1 MDLLPRSHT
10 EFSSVDYWDTF
21 FRKRGEKAFEWYGEY
36 PELCGILHKYIKPQE
51 QALVVGCGNSRLSE
65 DLYDVGY
72 RGLTNVDISDVVV
85 RQMTE
90 RNAEKRAD
98 MKFLQ
103 MDVMKMDFPD
113 SSFSAVLD
121 KGTLDALMPD
131 NQSETQEQVTRMFD
145 EVGRILKVGGRYVI
159 ITLSQEHIMKKLLQ
173 YFPQEGWITR
183 VHKVSDSDRETSQ
196 KEMPLPVFIFVFTK
210 FKKMPQM
217 NKILE
222 VCLGGTDTTQR
233 LSCEEDV
240 MRAVKERQHYAMLR
254 QQLQNRGL
262 EGETVCLELFSS
274 SSSSSVPK
282 YILHIVETDTV
293 RAADRQFAVF
303 IVPQGR
309 EVEWLFATDEGR
321 GQLAGTAGFRRLVVV
336 SLQREH
342 PYETMAEIQKE
353 LSGKIMEL
361 APPGFNRKIQVP
373 FLSVGADIGTRT
385 VCYEGTSQ
393 FSGPYVVEDVEG
405 EDGIIF
411 RNLIFLSNRNAVQS
425 QARMVQENKIPMKKG
440 RRRTRKKIVVDCGYL
455 ACQHHRVMVAGLG
468 CLPNIKQLLDTRLD
482 VVLVGLGGGGLPLFL
497 HKHFSKIQM
506 DVVELDQSI
515 LQVAEGWF
523 GFQQDERMRVHVT
536 DGLVYLEEQ
545 AKQASRSCHVVI
557 LDVDSKDV
565 TVGMSFP
572 PQPFVDEECLKNIK
586 DILNEDGL
594 FILNLSCRDMTLRAS
609 VVETVRS
616 VFPRILSKK
625 IEDEVNEILFCFP
638 REKDVH
644 ESCDDGHM
652 AEFSLE
658 ELGNLKESVGVVEKV
673 AKGCSQRWDPTLELT
688 EQLDGLKLA

>member
-10 EFSSVDYWDTF
+10 EFSSAAYWDKF

-51 QALVVGCGNSRLSE
+51 QVLVVGCGNSRLSE

-72 RGLTNVDISDVVV
+72 RGLTNMDISDVVV

-90 RNAEKRAD
+90 RNAEKRAE

-131 NQSETQEQVTRMFD
+131 SQSETQERVTWMFD
-145 EVGRILKVGGRYVI
+145 EVGRVLKVGGRYVI
-159 ITLSQEHIMKKLLQ
+159 ITLSQEHILEKLMQ

-222 VCLGGTDTTQR
+222 VCLDGTETMQR

-240 MRAVKERQHYAMLR
+240 MKAVKERQHYAMLR

-262 EGETVCLELFSS
+262 EGETVSLELFSS
-274 SSSSSVPK
+274 TSSSTVPK
-282 YILHIVETDTV
+282 YVLHIVDTDTV

-321 GQLAGTAGFRRLVVV
+321 RQLAGTAGFRRLVVV

-353 LSGKIMEL
+353 LSAKVMEL
-361 APPGFNRKIQVP
+361 APPGFNRKVQVP

-385 VCYEGTSQ
+385 VCYEGTSE

-405 EDGIIF
+405 EEGVIF
-411 RNLIFLSNRNAVQS
+411 RNLIFLTNRNAVQS
-425 QARMVQENKIPMKKG
+425 QARMVQENLPKKKG
-440 RRRTRKKIVVDCGYL
+440 RRRAGKKLVVDCGYL
-455 ACQHHRVMVAGLG
+455 ACQYQRVMVAGLG
-468 CLPNIKQLLDTRLD
+468 CLPNVRQLLDSRLD

-523 GFQQDERMRVHVT
+523 GFQQDDRMRVHIA
-536 DGLVYLEEQ
+536 DGLVYLEER
-545 AKQASRSCHVVI
+545 AKQADRSCHVVI

-565 TVGMSFP
+565 TVGMTFP
-572 PQPFVDEECLKNIK
+572 PQPFVEKECLKNIK
-586 DILNEDGL
+586 GILHDDGL
-594 FILNLSCRDMTLRAS
+594 LILNLVCRDVTLQAS

-625 IEDEVNEILFCFP
+625 IEDEVNEILLCFP
-638 REKDVH
+638 CEKDVH
-644 ESCDDGHM
+644 QGGDTKQMMEI
-652 AEFSLE
+652 SLE
-658 ELGNLKESVGVVEKV
+658 ELGNLKKAVGVVEKV
-673 AKGCSQRWDPTLELT
+673 AKGCSQRWDQTLELT
-688 EQLDGLKLA
+688 ELLDGLKLA

>member
-1 MDLLPRSHT
+1 MDLLPRSHS
-10 EFSSVDYWDTF
+10 EFSSADYWDRF
-21 FRKRGEKAFEWYGEY
+21 FKKRGEKAFEWYGEY
-36 PELCGILHKYIKPQE
+36 PELCGVLHKYIKPQE

-72 RGLTNVDISDVVV
+72 RGLTNVDISEVVV

-90 RNAEKRAD
+90 RNVEKRAE

-131 NQSETQEQVTRMFD
+131 SQSETQERVTRMFD
-145 EVGRILKVGGRYVI
+145 EVGRVLKVGGRYVI
-159 ITLSQEHIMKKLLQ
+159 ITLAQEHILKKLMQ

-210 FKKMPQM
+210 FRKMPQM

-222 VCLGGTDTTQR
+222 VCLDGTDTMQR

-240 MRAVKERQHYAMLR
+240 VKAVKERQHYAMLR
-254 QQLQNRGL
+254 QQLQNRF
-262 EGETVCLELFSS
+262 GETVSLELFSS

-282 YILHIVETDTV
+282 YILHIVDTDTV

-309 EVEWLFATDEGR
+309 EVEWLFATDDGR
-321 GQLAGTAGFRRLVVV
+321 RQLAGTAGFRRLVVV

-353 LSGKIMEL
+353 LSAKVMEL

-373 FLSVGADIGTRT
+373 FLSVGEDIGTRT
-385 VCYEGTSQ
+385 VCHEGTSE

-405 EDGIIF
+405 EEGVIY

-425 QARMVQENKIPMKKG
+425 QARMVQENLPKKKG
-440 RRRTRKKIVVDCGYL
+440 RRRAGKKLVVDCGYL

-468 CLPNIKQLLDTRLD
+468 CLPDVRQLLGKRLD

-523 GFQQDERMRVHVT
+523 GFQQDDRMRVHIA
-536 DGLVYLEEQ
+536 DGLVYLEER
-545 AKQASRSCHVVI
+545 AKQASSSCHVVI

-565 TVGMSFP
+565 TTGMSFP
-572 PQPFVDEECLKNIK
+572 PQPFVEKECLKNIK
-586 DILNEDGL
+586 DILHDDGL
-594 FILNLSCRDMTLRAS
+594 FILNLSCRNMTLRAS
-609 VVETVRS
+609 VVETVKS
-616 VFPRILSKK
+616 IFPRILSKK
-625 IEDEVNEILFCFP
+625 IEDEVNEIVFCFP

-644 ESCDDGHM
+644 ESGDAVGTT
-652 AEFSLE
+652 EVSLE
-658 ELGNLKESVGVVEKV
+658 ELGNLKESIRIVEKV
-673 AKGCSQRWDPTLELT
+673 AKGASQRWDQTLELT
-688 EQLDGLKLA
+688 EQLDGLKLV

>member
-1 MDLLPRSHT
+1 MVPNG
-10 EFSSVDYWDTF
+10 Y
-21 FRKRGEKAFEWYGEY
+21 
-36 PELCGILHKYIKPQE
+36 
-51 QALVVGCGNSRLSE
+51 LS
-65 DLYDVGY
+65 
-72 RGLTNVDISDVVV
+72 GLKVDVVV
-85 RQMTE
+85 RQMAE
-90 RNAEKRAD
+90 RNAEKRAE

-131 NQSETQEQVTRMFD
+131 DQSETQEQVTRMFD
-145 EVGRILKVGGRYVI
+145 EVGRVLKVGGRYVI
-159 ITLSQEHIMKKLLQ
+159 ITLSQEHILKKLMQ

-183 VHKVSDSDRETSQ
+183 VHKVSDSDREMSQ

-222 VCLGGTDTTQR
+222 VCLDGTDTMQR

-240 MRAVKERQHYAMLR
+240 MKAVKERQHYAMLR

-262 EGETVCLELFSS
+262 EGETVSLELFSS
-274 SSSSSVPK
+274 SSSSSVAK
-282 YILHIVETDTV
+282 YVLHITDTNTV

-309 EVEWLFATDEGR
+309 EVEWLFATDDGR
-321 GQLAGTAGFRRLVVV
+321 RQLAETAGFRRLVVV

-342 PYETMAEIQKE
+342 PYETMADIQKE
-353 LSGKIMEL
+353 LSAK
-361 APPGFNRKIQVP
+361 VP
-373 FLSVGADIGTRT
+373 FLSVGENIGTRT
-385 VCYEGTSQ
+385 VCYEGTSDFSGPSVVPFLSVGENIGTRTVCYEGTSD

-405 EDGIIF
+405 EEGVIF

-425 QARMVQENKIPMKKG
+425 QARMVQETLPKKRG
-440 RRRTRKKIVVDCGYL
+440 RRRAGKKLVVDCGYL

-468 CLPNIKQLLDTRLD
+468 CLPNVRQLLDTRLD

-523 GFQQDERMRVHVT
+523 GFQQDDRMRVHIA
-536 DGLVYLEEQ
+536 DGLVYLKER
-545 AKQASRSCHVVI
+545 AKQGSRSCHVVI

-565 TVGMSFP
+565 TLGMSFP
-572 PQPFVDEECLKNIK
+572 PQPFVQKECLTNIR
-586 DILNEDGL
+586 DVLHEDGL
-594 FILNLSCRDMTLRAS
+594 FILNLSCRNTTLRAS
-609 VVETVRS
+609 VIESVRS

-644 ESCDDGHM
+644 ESGDARRA

-658 ELGNLKESVGVVEKV
+658 EFGHLKKAVGVVEKV
-673 AKGCSQRWDPTLELT
+673 AKGCAQKWDQTLELT
-688 EQLDGLKLA
+688 ELLEGLKLA

>member
-1 MDLLPRSHT
+1 MIYNKMRLRYDRPKPSFQTLLSFKFMSYQPLCNTLSFPYKNGLFHSPRPHSESCSSGPTIHSFQPSMRIIRSAMDLLPRSHT
-10 EFSSVDYWDTF
+10 EFSSADYWDTF
-21 FRKRGEKAFEWYGEY
+21 FSKRGDKAFEWYGEY

-90 RNAEKRAD
+90 RNAGKRAD

-131 NQSETQEQVTRMFD
+131 NQSETQERVTRMFD
-145 EVGRILKVGGRYVI
+145 EVGRVLKVGGRYVI
-159 ITLSQEHIMKKLLQ
+159 ITLSQEHILKKLMQ

-222 VCLGGTDTTQR
+222 VCLCGTDTTQR

-309 EVEWLFATDEGR
+309 EVEWLFATDKGR
-321 GQLAGTAGFRRLVVV
+321 GHLAGTAGFRRLVVV

-361 APPGFNRKIQVP
+361 SPPGFNRKIQVP

-425 QARMVQENKIPMKKG
+425 QARMVQENKIPKKKG
-440 RRRTRKKIVVDCGYL
+440 RRRTGKKIVVDCGYL

-497 HKHFSKIQM
+497 HKHFSKP
-506 DVVELDQSI
+506 
-515 LQVAEGWF
+515 AEAATW
-523 GFQQDERMRVHVT
+523 
-536 DGLVYLEEQ
+536 
-545 AKQASRSCHVVI
+545 
-557 LDVDSKDV
+557 
-565 TVGMSFP
+565 
-572 PQPFVDEECLKNIK
+572 
-586 DILNEDGL
+586 
-594 FILNLSCRDMTLRAS
+594 
-609 VVETVRS
+609 
-616 VFPRILSKK
+616 
-625 IEDEVNEILFCFP
+625 
-638 REKDVH
+638 
-644 ESCDDGHM
+644 
-652 AEFSLE
+652 
-658 ELGNLKESVGVVEKV
+658 
-673 AKGCSQRWDPTLELT
+673 
-688 EQLDGLKLA
+688 